1 MLPKEIKYGVD
12 ARTAILDGA
21 NSLANAVKATLGPRG
36 RNVMI
41 DKGPFHMPRITK
53 DGVTVAREIAF
64 KDKFKNMGAQT
75 LREVASKACDKAGDG
90 TTTATVLAQAIFNE
104 GAKAVA
110 AGMNPTDLKRG
121 IDLAVDCVVN
131 SIKDQS
137 KPVSSKDEWIQVATL
152 SANGDKEVGEKI
164 AEALEAVGKDGV
176 VTVEENK
183 GREFELEIVDGMQF
197 DRGFLS
203 PYFVNQQ
210 DKMICEFA
218 DPLILIFDKKLAQL
232 NPIIPLL
239 ELAVQQN
246 KPLLII
252 ADDVEGEALGLLVIN
267 KMKAG
272 MRVCAVRAPGFG
284 DRKKEYL
291 DDIAT
296 LTGGQYINEEL
307 GLSAQNATVQAFGKA
322 TKVIITKDDTTII
335 GGAGNKEDIDMRCGQ
350 LRASIEAEQ
359 SEYVKEKLK
368 ERLAKLK
375 GGVAVL
381 RVGGS
386 TEIEL
391 KERRDR
397 VDDALHATRAA
408 VEEGIVPGG
417 GTALLYASRDLAA
430 LKGANQDQNVGIEIV
445 RKAVQA
451 PLKQIVENA
460 GMDGILVAG
469 KLLDQADVSRGF
481 DAQTLKY
488 VDLIIAGIIDPT
500 KVVRVALQDAASVA
514 GLLITTEVLIS
525 EAVDEKKP
533 GNPA

>member
-1 MLPKEIKYGVD
+1 MLPKEIKYGSD
-12 ARTAILDGA
+12 ARASVLDGA
-21 NSLANAVKATLGPRG
+21 NALANAVKATLGPRG

-41 DKGPFHMPRITK
+41 DKGPFQMPRITK

-121 IDLAVDCVVN
+121 IDLAVDCVVK

-137 KPVSSKDEWIQVATL
+137 KPVSSKEEWIQVATL
-152 SANGDKEVGEKI
+152 SANGDTEVGEKI
-164 AEALEAVGKDGV
+164 AEALEKVGKEGV

-183 GREFELEIVDGMQF
+183 GREFELDIVEGMQF

-210 DKMICEFA
+210 DKMICEFV
-218 DPLILIFDKKLAQL
+218 DPLILIFDKKVAQL
-232 NPIIPLL
+232 TPIIPLL
-239 ELAVQQN
+239 EMAVQQN

-252 ADDVEGEALGLLVIN
+252 ADDVEGEALALLVVN
-267 KMKAG
+267 KMRAG
-272 MRVCAVRAPGFG
+272 MRVCAVKAPGFG
-284 DRKKEYL
+284 ERKKEYL

-296 LTGGQYINEEL
+296 LTGGEYISDEL
-307 GLSAQNATVQAFGKA
+307 GLSAANATSNVFGHA

-335 GGAGNKEDIDMRCGQ
+335 GGQGEKSAIETRCAQ
-350 LRASIEAEQ
+350 LRSSIDAEQ
-359 SEYVKEKLK
+359 SDYVKEKLK
-368 ERLAKLK
+368 ERLAKLT

-381 RVGGS
+381 KVGGA

-417 GTALLYASRDLAA
+417 GTALLYASRDLIS
-430 LKGANQDQNVGIEIV
+430 LRGANEDQNVGIAIV

-469 KLLDQADVSRGF
+469 KLLDQVDISYGF
-481 DAQTLKY
+481 DAQSLQY
-488 VDLIIAGIIDPT
+488 VDLISAGIIDPT
-500 KVVRVALQDAASVA
+500 KVVRVAIQDAASVA

-525 EAVDEKKP
+525 EAPDDKKS
-533 GNPA
+533 GQPA